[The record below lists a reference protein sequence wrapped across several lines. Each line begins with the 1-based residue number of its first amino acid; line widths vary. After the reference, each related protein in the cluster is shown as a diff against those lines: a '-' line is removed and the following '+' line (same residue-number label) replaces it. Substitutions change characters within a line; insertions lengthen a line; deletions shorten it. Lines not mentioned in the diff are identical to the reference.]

1 MTSFLPRPVQLT
13 SRSGFHWLRLATFI
27 AMAAF
32 MTVPRLARAHPP
44 CCVQCVNPHGHT
56 IPSAGSLPTCTIG
69 SIPTTNAFKAGENP
83 DGFFLVG
90 TTNGEEGAACGSGTS
105 DVVLIDLG
113 TGLTFA
119 GPGPGSDF
127 FNGTTIKY
135 TQAPGTKF
143 PDVDKIGST
152 NGQAG
157 AVEFHLKGAGDL
169 EVCSVEDKT
178 CITCLVPPPPK

>member
-1 MTSFLPRPVQLT
+1 MTSFLRRT
-13 SRSGFHWLRLATFI
+13 CWIRHAAFI
-27 AMAAF
+27 AIVAVMV
-32 MTVPRLARAHPP
+32 VPRLARAHPP
-44 CCVQCVNPHGHT
+44 CCLQCVNPDGDT
-56 IPSAGSLPTCTIG
+56 IPSAGSLPPCTIG
-69 SIPTTNAFKAGENP
+69 SLPTTNAFKAGENP
-83 DGFFLVG
+83 DGFFQVG
-90 TTNGEEGAACGSGTS
+90 TSDGIGGACVSTGTS

-119 GPGPGSDF
+119 GPGPGGDF

-152 NGQAG
+152 KGQAG
-157 AVEFHLKGAGDL
+157 AVDFHLTGAGDL
-169 EVCSVEDKT
+169 EVCSAEQGGA